1 MSTRGSNCQY
11 PNWNRL
17 LVSRATNLAV
27 ISIIILMIT
36 SMNENIPSN
45 NTALE
50 PVITPIIVPLTAT
63 NDINATDCFS
73 NRCSMERLA
82 ANISIITPFYTYIIL
97 LYSNIEYF

>member
-1 MSTRGSNCQY
+1 M
-11 PNWNRL
+11 
-17 LVSRATNLAV
+17 
-27 ISIIILMIT
+27 IFMIT

-63 NDINATDCFS
+63 NDINATDCVNS
-73 NRCSMERLA
+73 RCSMERLA

-97 LYSNIEYF
+97 LYPNIEYFKMTQKKPSAIRILHF